1 MKWYRL
7 GHALYAR
14 RCTARKP
21 HAACF
26 GACDSIRAGDVH
38 LIIVAFPGYDGN
50 GSDRPWRMRQCPRH
64 ALERHADVI
73 GYVPVE
79 SLRNT

>member
-1 MKWYRL
+1 
-7 GHALYAR
+7 
-14 RCTARKP
+14 
-21 HAACF
+21 
-26 GACDSIRAGDVH
+26 VH